1 MDRCAVRC
9 WTVALLDRDFV
20 AVRYWKSNFS
30 QLIERSNN
38 EVFSQPARAV
48 LFFFFEFL
56 FDELHEHVDG
66 GIVMSTLWDN
76 DIRIA
81 FACLNKLFVHRF

>member
-1 MDRCAVRC
+1 MVIGRLRLMDALRAIGC
-9 WTVALLDRDFV
+9 WLMVMG
-20 AVRYWKSNFS
+20 
-30 QLIERSNN
+30 
-38 EVFSQPARAV
+38 
-48 LFFFFEFL
+48 FFFEFL

-66 GIVMSTLWDN
+66 GIVMSALWDN